1 MAKKKRRTELDIDP
15 SILSEGEAEAS
26 SEQDAPAAPAPAAK
40 KESEAKEGPAEG
52 GAEKRKINKAKLAL
66 IAVGAMGAVS
76 LATAIVWGIITS
88 PPEKMEE
95 PEKAEVEKVVKKE
108 EPVVVI
114 PKIEVNIPPIFVFK
128 PFLVNLGKGEDRRL
142 VRVNFSA
149 QMSGDK
155 VNEEIKRNLVLI
167 RENIYYFLQ
176 SKSIDMFRVE
186 EKKKRMAVDMAIV
199 LNRSIQSGAI
209 TKILVSGLVIK

>member
-15 SILSEGEAEAS
+15 SILSEGEGEAS
-26 SEQDAPAAPAPAAK
+26 SEQGATVAPAPAVE
-40 KESEAKEGPAEG
+40 KESEAKQESAEG
-52 GAEKRKINKAKLAL
+52 EVKKRKLNKAKLAL
-66 IAVGAMGAVS
+66 IAAGGMGAIS
-76 LATAIVWGIITS
+76 LVAAIVWGIITL
-88 PPEKMEE
+88 PPEKTEE

-108 EPVVVI
+108 EPVVAI

-149 QMSGDK
+149 QMSGEK

-209 TKILVSGLVIK
+209 TKVLVSGLVIK

>member
-1 MAKKKRRTELDIDP
+1 MANKKRRTELDIDP
-15 SILSEGEAEAS
+15 SILSETEAEAS
-26 SEQDAPAAPAPAAK
+26 SENGDPAAVAPAVE
-40 KESEAKEGPAEG
+40 KESEAKEKSTEG
-52 GAEKRKINKAKLAL
+52 GVKKIKINKAKLAL
-66 IAVGAMGAVS
+66 IAAGGMGAVS
-76 LATAIVWGIITS
+76 LAAAIVWGIMAS
-88 PPEKMEE
+88 PPEKTEE
-95 PEKAEVEKVVKKE
+95 PEKAKVEKVVEKE
-108 EPVVVI
+108 EPVAVA
-114 PKIEVNIPPIFVFK
+114 PKIEFNIPPIFVFK
-128 PFLVNLGKGEDRRL
+128 PFLVNLGKGDNRRL

-209 TKILVSGLVIK
+209 TKVLVSGLVIK